1 MLDKLFTWRWWLW
14 GACVLLWTT
23 ALLMPIPQ
31 GAPLPVTEFR
41 WKLLFGKGLHMA
53 AYAFLT
59 VMAAWLRAPMRY
71 RILLVFFLMAHAT
84 ATEVLQDLTKE
95 MFGRSGTLSDVALD
109 QTGIAVGVLLA
120 WKWWTNG

>member
-1 MLDKLFTWRWWLW
+1 MLDKLYTWRWWLW

-31 GAPLPVTEFR
+31 GVPLPVTEFR

-59 VMAAWLRAPMRY
+59 VMAGWLRAPVRQ
-71 RILLVFFLMAHAT
+71 RLLLVFSLMAHAT
-84 ATEVLQDLTKE
+84 ATEVLQHLTE
-95 MFGRSGTLSDVALD
+95 SVLGRTGTLWYVALD
-109 QTGIAVGVLLA
+109 
-120 WKWWTNG
+120 